1 MTVPKALTIAGSD
14 SGGGAGIQ
22 ADLKTFS
29 AFRVFGMSV
38 LTAITAQNS
47 VGVQGVFNLPPEFVA
62 RQLDSVLDDFG
73 ADAVKIGMLSTAP
86 IVGAVADRLRANR
99 QGQIVLDPVM
109 IAKSGDPLLQPD
121 AQAALVKEMLPLAQ
135 VVTPNLHEAGA
146 LAGMRVAT
154 EADMEEA
161 ARRILA
167 LGPKQVLVKGG
178 HLPDAA
184 TDILW
189 NGRELT
195 RFTAPR
201 LASTSTHGTGCT
213 FSAAAARRRH
223 PGGEGLR
230 DGGDPRG
237 LPGGP
242 GRGRAPPLRDG
253 LVGMASFEE
262 AKMSFME
269 HLGELRVRIVRS
281 LVALLIGLVI
291 AFPFSQQIMDYLARP
306 ARATGHTLVFLALTE
321 AFWVQMKV
329 ALIVGLF
336 IAAPGILWQVWAFI
350 APGLHAHEKKYAAPF
365 VIVGSLLFLAGGAF
379 ALKVV
384 TPFAIQFLLS
394 YERPGLQAMISIGS
408 YVDFLLK
415 FTLAFGL
422 IFELP
427 LAITLVARMGLVTAK
442 QLAKNRK
449 YAVLGA
455 FIAAAVLT
463 PTPDMFNQALMA
475 GPLIILY
482 EVGIVCA
489 RIFGK
494 KPKAAP
500 APEPAA

>member
-1 MTVPKALTIAGSD
+1 
-14 SGGGAGIQ
+14 
-22 ADLKTFS
+22 
-29 AFRVFGMSV
+29 
-38 LTAITAQNS
+38 
-47 VGVQGVFNLPPEFVA
+47 
-62 RQLDSVLDDFG
+62 
-73 ADAVKIGMLSTAP
+73 
-86 IVGAVADRLRANR
+86 
-99 QGQIVLDPVM
+99 
-109 IAKSGDPLLQPD
+109 
-121 AQAALVKEMLPLAQ
+121 
-135 VVTPNLHEAGA
+135 
-146 LAGMRVAT
+146 
-154 EADMEEA
+154 
-161 ARRILA
+161 
-167 LGPKQVLVKGG
+167 
-178 HLPDAA
+178 
-184 TDILW
+184 
-189 NGRELT
+189 
-195 RFTAPR
+195 
-201 LASTSTHGTGCT
+201 
-213 FSAAAARRRH
+213 
-223 PGGEGLR
+223 
-230 DGGDPRG
+230 
-237 LPGGP
+237 
-242 GRGRAPPLRDG
+242 
-253 LVGMASFEE
+253 
-262 AKMSFME
+262 ME

-365 VIVGSLLFLAGGAF
+365 VIVGSLLFIAGGVF
-379 ALKVV
+379 SLKVV

>member
-1 MTVPKALTIAGSD
+1 
-14 SGGGAGIQ
+14 
-22 ADLKTFS
+22 
-29 AFRVFGMSV
+29 
-38 LTAITAQNS
+38 
-47 VGVQGVFNLPPEFVA
+47 
-62 RQLDSVLDDFG
+62 
-73 ADAVKIGMLSTAP
+73 
-86 IVGAVADRLRANR
+86 
-99 QGQIVLDPVM
+99 
-109 IAKSGDPLLQPD
+109 
-121 AQAALVKEMLPLAQ
+121 
-135 VVTPNLHEAGA
+135 
-146 LAGMRVAT
+146 
-154 EADMEEA
+154 
-161 ARRILA
+161 
-167 LGPKQVLVKGG
+167 
-178 HLPDAA
+178 
-184 TDILW
+184 
-189 NGRELT
+189 
-195 RFTAPR
+195 
-201 LASTSTHGTGCT
+201 
-213 FSAAAARRRH
+213 
-223 PGGEGLR
+223 
-230 DGGDPRG
+230 
-237 LPGGP
+237 
-242 GRGRAPPLRDG
+242 
-253 LVGMASFEE
+253 MASFEE

-365 VIVGSLLFLAGGAF
+365 VIVGSLLFLVGGAF

-500 APEPAA
+500 AREPAA

>member
-1 MTVPKALTIAGSD
+1 
-14 SGGGAGIQ
+14 
-22 ADLKTFS
+22 
-29 AFRVFGMSV
+29 
-38 LTAITAQNS
+38 
-47 VGVQGVFNLPPEFVA
+47 
-62 RQLDSVLDDFG
+62 
-73 ADAVKIGMLSTAP
+73 
-86 IVGAVADRLRANR
+86 
-99 QGQIVLDPVM
+99 
-109 IAKSGDPLLQPD
+109 
-121 AQAALVKEMLPLAQ
+121 
-135 VVTPNLHEAGA
+135 
-146 LAGMRVAT
+146 
-154 EADMEEA
+154 
-161 ARRILA
+161 
-167 LGPKQVLVKGG
+167 
-178 HLPDAA
+178 
-184 TDILW
+184 
-189 NGRELT
+189 
-195 RFTAPR
+195 
-201 LASTSTHGTGCT
+201 
-213 FSAAAARRRH
+213 
-223 PGGEGLR
+223 
-230 DGGDPRG
+230 
-237 LPGGP
+237 
-242 GRGRAPPLRDG
+242 
-253 LVGMASFEE
+253 MASFEE

-379 ALKVV
+379 ALKIV

-408 YVDFLLK
+408 YVDFLLR

-442 QLAKNRK
+442 QLGKNRK

-463 PTPDMFNQALMA
+463 PTPDMFNQTLMA
-475 GPLIILY
+475 GPLIVLY